1 MYYVEDT
8 PLNKTKG
15 MLESEI
21 SKALTQWEKD
31 YLGRG
36 SVMVKAD
43 IIRDMV
49 IVTLKGVL
57 TPAEYKLSDTAE
69 GRLMIKNTRSNLVES
84 GVDTL
89 RKIVF
94 EIVNIKVTSFHTDLS
109 TKTGERVMVFKLE
122 KEIQFSI

>member
-1 MYYVEDT
+1 M
-8 PLNKTKG
+8 NKSKG

-43 IIRDMV
+43 IVRDMI

-57 TPAEYKLSDTAE
+57 TPAEYKLCVTAE

-84 GVDTL
+84 GVETL
-89 RKIVF
+89 RTIIN

-122 KEIQFSI
+122 NEIQFHI

>member
-1 MYYVEDT
+1 M
-8 PLNKTKG
+8 NKSKG

-43 IIRDMV
+43 ILRDMV

-89 RKIVF
+89 RTILF
-94 EIVNIKVTSFHTDLS
+94 ELLNIKVTSFHTDLS